1 MYATILNARWNKDKR
16 GLSEMGNVPGKTS
29 RVLVAVVAILVILL
43 ALSRMVHTLS
53 PPGGKVPEPTPVRDL
68 SRFASPELPLDR
80 GTALVVVLAMDCSH
94 CIETARL
101 IGTFDAAAHGLQV
114 YFVLFGPPAEVDP
127 FFATIGT
134 RLPYCLATAADYAD
148 FAGEDPPA
156 IYLLKD
162 GSIRAEWPGA
172 RFNLVVLG
180 DELSRDAE

>member
-1 MYATILNARWNKDKR
+1 MGNARRRAGW
-16 GLSEMGNVPGKTS
+16 
-29 RVLVAVVAILVILL
+29 ILL
-43 ALSRMVHTLS
+43 AALVIVIALSLILRTL
-53 PPGGKVPEPTPVRDL
+53 PRPTAAAPGLAPARDFG
-68 SRFASPELPLDR
+68 RFASPELPLDR
-80 GTALVVVLAMDCSH
+80 GRVLVVVLAMDCER
-94 CIETARL
+94 CVETARL

-162 GSIRAEWPGA
+162 GAIQAEWPGTS
-172 RFNLVVLG
+172 FNLVVLN
-180 DELSRDAE
+180 DELLHAAE